1 MKDTQIRALKAEN
14 GKPKHRA
21 ISNGLFIEARPS
33 RKKIFIF
40 RYQWNKKPQT
50 ITLGQYPTLTLG
62 EANVIAL
69 EYREL
74 LLKDIDP
81 RSKDSEEPRKLTFSE
96 VAEQWHQKN
105 RHLWKDVTNSPY
117 ALVID

>member
-14 GKPKHRA
+14 GKTKRRA

-33 RKKIFIF
+33 GKKIFIF

-62 EANVIAL
+62 EASTIAL
-69 EYREL
+69 EYQSL
-74 LLKDIDP
+74 IQNDIDP
-81 RSKDSEEPRKLTFSE
+81 RNKGSEEPRKLTLALYGIRGLANCFNLIE
-96 VAEQWHQKN
+96 
-105 RHLWKDVTNSPY
+105 NSHPN
-117 ALVID
+117 